1 MSRKMK
7 KDYLV
12 LKGSKNVQLKDFRR
26 GEKVSNKILQD
37 GQKKTQLKNQT
48 FQYSIYRT
56 IKSIWTYIFI
66 HIS

>member
-1 MSRKMK
+1 MK

-37 GQKKTQLKNQT
+37 GQKKRNLK
-48 FQYSIYRT
+48 
-56 IKSIWTYIFI
+56 IKPFNIQFI
-66 HIS
+66 EP